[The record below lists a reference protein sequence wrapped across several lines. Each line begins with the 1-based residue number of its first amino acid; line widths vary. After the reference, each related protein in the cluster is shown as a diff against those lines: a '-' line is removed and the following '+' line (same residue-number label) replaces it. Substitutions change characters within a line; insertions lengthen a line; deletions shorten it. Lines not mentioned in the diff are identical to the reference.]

1 MLFRSGEW
9 WTDYQDANDSQRRD
23 MIRDLGSKGD
33 GAGEGPKKR
42 RRSSG
47 SKRKRSADASGAA
60 GE

>member
-1 MLFRSGEW
+1 
-9 WTDYQDANDSQRRD
+9 

-42 RRSSG
+42 RRSG
-47 SKRKRSADASGAA
+47 GKRKRSAVDASGAT